1 MKLFA
6 TTQMTFPDFL
16 RFLSF
21 ERGFS
26 FFFLIQISNLF
37 FPQMRLNI
45 STGSV
50 IHGFDRVFELLTN
63 SLIVPDYSKTHL
75 HYDRIVLSERFGKQ
89 SIRFVLLFS
98 FSSTENSLF
107 LPCIILVFEKTRERE
122 KKIRFT
128 WHGDGEQSTDKQQS
142 KKFVL
147 IKNSSFNPMGYV
159 SVNAFRTSSFPH
171 FPFYFSFLFFPFFFF
186 FTILLSPIFFK
197 RFFVFYGQPLAFS
210 K

>member
-26 FFFLIQISNLF
+26 FFFFLIQISNLF

-122 KKIRFT
+122 RKKNT
-128 WHGDGEQSTDKQQS
+128 
-142 KKFVL
+142 V
-147 IKNSSFNPMGYV
+147 YV
-159 SVNAFRTSSFPH
+159 ARGWGTVDRQTA
-171 FPFYFSFLFFPFFFF
+171 
-186 FTILLSPIFFK
+186 
-197 RFFVFYGQPLAFS
+197 V
-210 K
+210 